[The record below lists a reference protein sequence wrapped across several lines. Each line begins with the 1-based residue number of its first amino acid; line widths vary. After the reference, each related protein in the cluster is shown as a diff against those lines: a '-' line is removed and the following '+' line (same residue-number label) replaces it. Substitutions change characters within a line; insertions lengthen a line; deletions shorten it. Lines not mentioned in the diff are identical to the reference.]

1 MVENLHLIQDPDQ
14 EIKKRVK
21 KLREI
26 DHHQDLNLRVKLI
39 KIELIKKV
47 NMQKW
52 RRIKNHIYSN

>member
-26 DHHQDLNLRVKLI
+26 DHHQDLNLRVKL
-39 KIELIKKV
+39 KI
-47 NMQKW
+47 
-52 RRIKNHIYSN
+52 